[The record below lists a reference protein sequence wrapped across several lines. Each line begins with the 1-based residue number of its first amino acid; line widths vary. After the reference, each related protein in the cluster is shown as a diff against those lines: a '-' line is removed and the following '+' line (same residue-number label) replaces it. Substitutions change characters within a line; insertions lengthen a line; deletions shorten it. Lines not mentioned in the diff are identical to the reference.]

1 MIETGRPRQSWNGW
15 GSRPCYAMDAS
26 GRTGGGTWFRSD
38 EPLDCENR
46 TSVVLGD
53 LYLIT
58 EGAAAIFSR

>member
-15 GSRPCYAMDAS
+15 GSRPTM
-26 GRTGGGTWFRSD
+26 
-38 EPLDCENR
+38 
-46 TSVVLGD
+46 SVLLGD